1 MKLQDLLK
9 DIELGKVYTDK
20 DRKPFK
26 VNEDGHTD
34 VPSAIRKLKLSIEDS
49 EELLQKLESM
59 DKESSLPAW
68 WTDKITLASNYL
80 NKSRDYLLNS
90 ELSEE
95 KLNER
100 LKRFKVFVSGEKEPL
115 ILLGKNEKDVKQTAY
130 AMIQNSSVRV
140 RKVVKEGFGGV
151 TAPPPFSSKE
161 AKKVV
166 DDALRSYSKELRK
179 LQGKVVKD
187 WMSKA
192 KAGVID
198 FFDLVRGFQHG
209 DMSRAYP
216 YEIEFLQSVLTKD
229 KIIDR
234 FRKYFGGKKAMK
246 NRTVKK

>member
-49 EELLQKLESM
+49 QELLQKLESM

-90 ELSEE
+90 NLDES
-95 KLNER
+95 
-100 LKRFKVFVSGEKEPL
+100 FAG
-115 ILLGKNEKDVKQTAY
+115 
-130 AMIQNSSVRV
+130 MSS
-140 RKVVKEGFGGV
+140 
-151 TAPPPFSSKE
+151 PPPHSSKE

-192 KAGVID
+192 KSGVID

-209 DMSRAYP
+209 DSRRAYP
-216 YEIEFLQSVLTKD
+216 YEIDFLMSVLTKD

-234 FRKYFGGKKAMK
+234 FRKYFGGKKGK
-246 NRTVKK
+246 RERLK

>member
-49 EELLQKLESM
+49 QELLQKLESM

-90 ELSEE
+90 NLDES
-95 KLNER
+95 
-100 LKRFKVFVSGEKEPL
+100 FAG
-115 ILLGKNEKDVKQTAY
+115 
-130 AMIQNSSVRV
+130 MSS
-140 RKVVKEGFGGV
+140 
-151 TAPPPFSSKE
+151 PPPHSSKE

-166 DDALRSYSKELRK
+166 DDALRMYSKELRK

-209 DMSRAYP
+209 DSRRAYP
-216 YEIEFLQSVLTKD
+216 YEIDFLMSVLTKD

-234 FRKYFGGKKAMK
+234 FRKYFGGKKALN
-246 NRTVKK
+246 NRTATRK

>member
-49 EELLQKLESM
+49 QELLQKLESM

-90 ELSEE
+90 NL
-95 KLNER
+95 
-100 LKRFKVFVSGEKEPL
+100 
-115 ILLGKNEKDVKQTAY
+115 D
-130 AMIQNSSVRV
+130 
-140 RKVVKEGFGGV
+140 EGFGGV
-151 TAPPPFSSKE
+151 SSPPPFSSKE
-161 AKKVV
+161 AKMVV
-166 DDALRSYSKELRK
+166 DDALRKYSKELRK

-187 WMSKA
+187 WMTKA
-192 KAGVID
+192 KGGVID
-198 FFDLVRGFQHG
+198 FFDLVRGFQSG
-209 DMSRAYP
+209 NSRRAYP
-216 YEIEFLQSVLTKD
+216 YEVEFLMSVLTKD

-234 FRKYFGGKKAMK
+234 FRKYFGGKKAMN
-246 NRTVKK
+246 NRTAKKS

>member
-1 MKLQDLLK
+1 MMKLQDLLK
-9 DIELGKVYTDK
+9 DIEIGKVYTDK

-49 EELLQKLESM
+49 QELLQKLESM

-68 WTDKITLASNYL
+68 WTDKITLASTYL

-90 ELSEE
+90 NLDES
-95 KLNER
+95 
-100 LKRFKVFVSGEKEPL
+100 FAG
-115 ILLGKNEKDVKQTAY
+115 
-130 AMIQNSSVRV
+130 MSS
-140 RKVVKEGFGGV
+140 
-151 TAPPPFSSKE
+151 PPPHSSKE

-192 KAGVID
+192 KSGVID

-209 DMSRAYP
+209 DSRRAYP
-216 YEIEFLQSVLTKD
+216 YEIEFLMSVLTKD

-234 FRKYFGGKKAMK
+234 FRKYFGGKKALN
-246 NRTVKK
+246 NRTATSKRK

>member
-49 EELLQKLESM
+49 QELLQKLESM

-68 WTDKITLASNYL
+68 WTDKITLASTYL

-90 ELSEE
+90 D
-95 KLNER
+95 
-100 LKRFKVFVSGEKEPL
+100 LKESYM
-115 ILLGKNEKDVKQTAY
+115 D
-130 AMIQNSSVRV
+130 S
-140 RKVVKEGFGGV
+140 
-151 TAPPPFSSKE
+151 PPPHSSKE

-192 KAGVID
+192 KSGVID

-209 DMSRAYP
+209 DMRRAHP
-216 YEIEFLQSVLTKD
+216 YEVEFLQSVLTKD

-234 FRKYFGGKKAMK
+234 FRKYFGGKKGK
-246 NRTVKK
+246 RERLK

>member
-49 EELLQKLESM
+49 EELLKKLESM

-90 ELSEE
+90 NL
-95 KLNER
+95 
-100 LKRFKVFVSGEKEPL
+100 
-115 ILLGKNEKDVKQTAY
+115 D
-130 AMIQNSSVRV
+130 
-140 RKVVKEGFGGV
+140 EGFGGV
-151 TAPPPFSSKE
+151 SSPPPFSSKE
-161 AKKVV
+161 AKMVV
-166 DDALRSYSKELRK
+166 DDALRKYSKELRK

-187 WMSKA
+187 WMTKA
-192 KAGVID
+192 KGGVID
-198 FFDLVRGFQHG
+198 FFDLVRGFQSG
-209 DMSRAYP
+209 DMRRAYP
-216 YEIEFLQSVLTKD
+216 YEVEFLMSVLTKD

-234 FRKYFGGKKAMK
+234 FRKYFGGKKAMN
-246 NRTVKK
+246 NRTTSKRK